1 MLGIFGQPTAKTF
14 VVMILDAVNMPV
26 FLLLLGVI
34 AFLYASVGHGG
45 ASGYLALMSAF
56 AFPISVMKP
65 TALLLN
71 IFVSS
76 VSFYFYFK
84 GNYFKKNLFYPFAV
98 ASIPFSFIGG
108 YLTIDTFYYK
118 VILATV
124 LLFAVLRILGFLGKE
139 SETIR
144 PVNVPLALFIGA
156 SIGFLSGLLGIG
168 GGIIL
173 SPILLLL
180 GWATIKQSAAVSA
193 LFILVNS
200 VSGLFGFV
208 SKGGALSSS
217 SLLFILVAFVG
228 GLLGAFYGSKKLN
241 TIQLR
246 YILAT
251 VIGIAIVKLYTTA

>member
-1 MLGIFGQPTAKTF
+1 M
-14 VVMILDAVNMPV
+14 
-26 FLLLLGVI
+26 I

-45 ASGYLALMSAF
+45 ASGYLALILSAF
-56 AFPISVMKP
+56 TFPISVMKP
-65 TALLLN
+65 TALILN

-84 GNYFKKNLFYPFAV
+84 GNYFKKNLFYPFAI

-124 LLFAVLRILGFLGKE
+124 LLFAVLRILGFFGKE
-139 SETIR
+139 NETIR
-144 PVNVPLALFIGA
+144 PIHIPLALFIGS

-180 GWATIKQSAAVSA
+180 GWATIQT
-193 LFILVNS
+193 IG
-200 VSGLFGFV
+200 SGISIVYFGEF
-208 SKGGALSSS
+208 S
-217 SLLFILVAFVG
+217 FRPFW
-228 GLLGAFYGSKKLN
+228 FC
-241 TIQLR
+241 
-246 YILAT
+246 
-251 VIGIAIVKLYTTA
+251 